1 MAHHPPWGGVGGGC
15 HPDRVH
21 GAPSWVVGL
30 QHPCN
35 NPLAVVCVLPQV
47 PHQMAGSAKSV
58 SALQHAGA
66 AAGPAAQQAGPRPPP
81 EPPPRRREHRIAPPT
96 QGLPRR
102 RPGGTRR
109 QPKHYGT
116 STEGQARTRA
126 AGRGALYGGGH
137 VPTGRS
143 GRAPR
148 PKNLPPRSCAGMKG
162 LALEPGLDSSPWGDE
177 GDSGSSAGARTTSF
191 FQHIPSSCTTSAGKR
206 RGTRRSSIEP
216 PEGAPTASCNT
227 TTFPPP
233 PSQMPRY
240 ASQPCCLPPPRHATG
255 KNDAQNTVWGDGGPW
270 SIMAGSCPVL
280 LFALILTGLP
290 LPSQSLPGK
299 LGLGAATPGFVPRL
313 GASSA
318 PAAPPKGLTGVGKPA
333 LPPGDG
339 RVVVAWGLPSF
350 GYPHSPSPSPSSAR
364 WATSAGPSVPPM
376 GAILA
381 RTISGESRRPPPPQN
396 CSTALLGRWG
406 GGQAKIL
413 PFGFIPSLSGREAHE
428 PAAFCLARTP

>member
-15 HPDRVH
+15 HPDGVH

-216 PEGAPTASCNT
+216 PEGAPTASCNA

-233 PSQMPRY
+233 FPNAPVRFP
-240 ASQPCCLPPPRHATG
+240 ALLPAPPPPRHWQKRCPKHGVGGRGTLEHHGWFLPRSPLCPYFNRVTFAFAISAWKIG
-255 KNDAQNTVWGDGGPW
+255 SRRGDAGVRAAVGCLLGTRCSSERANRGGEAGVAPGRW
-270 SIMAGSCPVL
+270 QGGSCVGSPKL
-280 LFALILTGLP
+280 RLPPLALP
-290 LPSQSLPGK
+290 LPF
-299 LGLGAATPGFVPRL
+299 LGAMGYL
-313 GASSA
+313 SGAVSPS
-318 PAAPPKGLTGVGKPA
+318 
-333 LPPGDG
+333 DG
-339 RVVVAWGLPSF
+339 RDP
-350 GYPHSPSPSPSSAR
+350 
-364 WATSAGPSVPPM
+364 
-376 GAILA
+376 GANHQ
-381 RTISGESRRPPPPQN
+381 R
-396 CSTALLGRWG
+396 
-406 GGQAKIL
+406 
-413 PFGFIPSLSGREAHE
+413 
-428 PAAFCLARTP
+428 